1 MKDKLKEYR
10 TLKLDL
16 EDVEQK
22 LETKVVQDIVQGT
35 SKGPPYIMQNHRIE
49 GVPDNYRSLL
59 IEKSDL
65 KAQIYSIEN
74 FVAKIPCRKARKAIR
89 LYYMEPID
97 EDGNKPTWN
106 MVADKLK
113 DGSTENS
120 IKKTVSRYLNG
131 NL

>member
-10 TLKLDL
+10 ALKLDL

-35 SKGPPYIMQNHRIE
+35 SKESPYIMQNHRIE

-65 KAQIYSIEN
+65 KAQINLIET

-89 LYYMEPID
+89 IYYMEPID
-97 EDGNKPTWN
+97 EDGDKPTWN
-106 MVADKLK
+106 MVADKLN
-113 DGSTENS
+113 DGSTGDS
-120 IKKTVSRYLNG
+120 VRMLADRYLKN
-131 NL
+131 